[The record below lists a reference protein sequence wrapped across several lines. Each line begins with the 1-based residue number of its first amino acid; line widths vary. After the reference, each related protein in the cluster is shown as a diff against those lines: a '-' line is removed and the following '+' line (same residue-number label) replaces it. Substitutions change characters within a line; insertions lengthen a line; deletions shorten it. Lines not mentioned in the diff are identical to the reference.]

1 MKQVGIKAI
10 RNVAF
15 VGHGGSGKTSL
26 TEALLFIT
34 GGIDRMGKVED
45 GNTVSDFDADEVKRK
60 ISINASV
67 VPVEWKEH
75 KINIID
81 APGYLDFIGDMVGA
95 LHVADA
101 AVLVTPAQSAPEVG
115 FDIALEYIEKRG
127 IARAVFISKM
137 DRENADFEA
146 RLKELRERFGAR
158 VVPVIIPI
166 GAEATFEGVVNLISM
181 RAVRGTGAKAT
192 EDDVPASM
200 QQQVSRYHEWL
211 EESAAEGDD
220 ELTLKYLEGEPLTS
234 EEIQRGLKAGIASGK
249 LIPVMCGSASNLN
262 GLTAFLDFIIGEFP
276 SPADIPPVKGI
287 NPQTGQEETRRPDDS
302 EPLAA
307 FVFKTMADPYV
318 GKLTYF
324 RVMSGLLRSDSHVWN
339 ANKEREERVG
349 QIFFLRGK
357 QQEPTPAVHA
367 GDIGA
372 IAKLQETS
380 TGDTLTD
387 RAKPILL
394 PGIEFPSPVYSI
406 AIRAKSKADEDRL
419 GPALSRLA
427 EEDPTFRFY
436 RDPETGQTVI
446 SGMGESHLDVV
457 IERMKRKF
465 GTEVTTEELR
475 IPYRETI
482 RSKAQAQG
490 KHKKQTGGRGQY
502 GDCWIEIEPYPDGE
516 FLFEDRIVGGVIP
529 KQYIPAVEKGV
540 RDAMRRGVLAG
551 YPVVNVKCAVYD
563 GSYHTVDSSD
573 QAFQIAGS
581 LAFQNAAAKANMVL
595 LEPVLKVEIIVP
607 EEFLGDVISDLN
619 GKRGRV
625 MGTESAGTGRQKIT
639 ALVPQA
645 EMVRYAIDLR
655 SITRGRGRFSTEFSH
670 YDEVPAHIAQQIIER
685 ARKERAEA
693 EK

>member
-1 MKQVGIKAI
+1 MKQVPIQAI
-10 RNVAF
+10 RNVAL
-15 VGHGGSGKTSL
+15 VGHGGSGKTTL
-26 TEALLFIT
+26 VEALLFTT
-34 GGIDRMGKVED
+34 GAIDRMGKVED

-60 ISINASV
+60 ISINAAV
-67 VPVEWKEH
+67 VPIEWKGH
-75 KINIID
+75 KINLID
-81 APGYLDFIGDMVGA
+81 APGYLDFVGDMVGA

-101 AVLVTPAQSAPEVG
+101 AILVTPAQGGVEVG

-137 DRENADFEA
+137 DRENADYET
-146 RLKELRERFGAR
+146 RLKELRERFGTR
-158 VVPVIIPI
+158 VVPAMVPI
-166 GAEATFEGVVNLISM
+166 GAESAFEGVIDLISM
-181 RAVRGTGAKAT
+181 RAVRGVGAKAV
-192 EDDVPASM
+192 ESDIPASL
-200 QQQVSRYHEWL
+200 QEVVNRYHEWL

-220 ELTLKYLEGEPLTS
+220 ELTLKYLEGEPLTP
-234 EEIQRGLKAGIASGK
+234 EEVRRGLKAGIASGR
-249 LIPVMCGSASNLN
+249 LLPVLCGSGANLS
-262 GLTAFLDFIIGEFP
+262 GLTALLDFIIGEFP
-276 SPADIPPVKGI
+276 SPADMPPVKGK
-287 NPQTGQEETRRPDDS
+287 NPQTGQEETRKPDDN

-324 RVMSGLLRSDSHVWN
+324 RVMSGVLRSDSHVWN
-339 ANKEREERVG
+339 ANKERDERVG

-387 RAKPILL
+387 RAKPIIL
-394 PGIEFPSPVYSI
+394 PPIEFPSPVYSM
-406 AIRAKSKADEDRL
+406 AIRAKSKVDEDRL

-427 EEDPTFRFY
+427 EEDPTFRYY

-465 GTEVTTEELR
+465 GAEVNIEELR

-540 RDAMRRGVLAG
+540 REAMRRGVLAG

-625 MGTESAGTGRQKIT
+625 MGTESVGSGKQKIIAT
-639 ALVPQA
+639 VPQA

-685 ARKERAEA
+685 AKKERAEA

>member
-1 MKQVGIKAI
+1 VKQVGIKAI

-146 RLKELRERFGAR
+146 RLKELRDRFGAR

-324 RVMSGLLRSDSHVWN
+324 PRD
-339 ANKEREERVG
+339 VG
-349 QIFFLRGK
+349 S
-357 QQEPTPAVHA
+357 AA
-367 GDIGA
+367 
-372 IAKLQETS
+372 
-380 TGDTLTD
+380 
-387 RAKPILL
+387 
-394 PGIEFPSPVYSI
+394 
-406 AIRAKSKADEDRL
+406 
-419 GPALSRLA
+419 
-427 EEDPTFRFY
+427 FR
-436 RDPETGQTVI
+436 
-446 SGMGESHLDVV
+446 
-457 IERMKRKF
+457 
-465 GTEVTTEELR
+465 
-475 IPYRETI
+475 
-482 RSKAQAQG
+482 
-490 KHKKQTGGRGQY
+490 
-502 GDCWIEIEPYPDGE
+502 
-516 FLFEDRIVGGVIP
+516 
-529 KQYIPAVEKGV
+529 
-540 RDAMRRGVLAG
+540 
-551 YPVVNVKCAVYD
+551 
-563 GSYHTVDSSD
+563 
-573 QAFQIAGS
+573 
-581 LAFQNAAAKANMVL
+581 
-595 LEPVLKVEIIVP
+595 
-607 EEFLGDVISDLN
+607 
-619 GKRGRV
+619 
-625 MGTESAGTGRQKIT
+625 
-639 ALVPQA
+639 
-645 EMVRYAIDLR
+645 
-655 SITRGRGRFSTEFSH
+655 
-670 YDEVPAHIAQQIIER
+670 
-685 ARKERAEA
+685 
-693 EK
+693 